1 MTHSQDYSGQTIAG
15 FRLNHQIGAGNVG
28 IVYHATQ
35 LATGKNVAFKLLKPE
50 FSHDPKFI
58 ERFLREARLSA
69 RLNHPNIVQAIDAG
83 YSPEGEYYFAMELVE
98 GSSLETE
105 RLNRGKLPLEEL
117 FPQMLQIARA
127 MAYAWDTNRI
137 VHGDIKPENI
147 LLAGPGK
154 TIKIADLGLAQTAGS
169 SSGENVMATPLY
181 AAPEIIARKQELIG
195 PWSDIY
201 SFGVMFYELATGTPP
216 YSGSLDE
223 LLQQHLSGITR
234 SLRER
239 CPLPDDS
246 LSDFVVQMLEK
257 NPKYR
262 PASWQEVIHFL
273 SDYQQKYFSTASV
286 QSRRIFK
293 PVYLLL
299 LIPVILLTAASIWF
313 FRASTQKSLDREY
326 NDIIKTSPVTEIPT
340 EIIQTHTLQERKV
353 QRFTEQTLHVQPTA
367 PVRFAKNRRPSK
379 PKPEKNKI
387 LPIKEKPAVQIKE
400 SVKIQPVKKEKP
412 PVQTKPINK
421 PERSRTVKKTP
432 PPVIAKPH
440 IKNSRNID
448 LPDLVQT
455 AQQLKKL
462 DHRFSQWWKQQV
474 MEELHSSYLLQLEIL
489 PPPLKPVKITGI
501 DSRGGRHPK
510 WIQQTSGSGKIMLN
524 SKTPPRK
531 ISRAIAHGVMERLIK
546 ANYLR
551 RYKVSDFEEFFEY
564 LQLEKAGIPQQP
576 LRNNFYYDCC
586 QGKKKVFI
594 RKLHQKAFK
603 N

>member
-1 MTHSQDYSGQTIAG
+1 
-15 FRLNHQIGAGNVG
+15 
-28 IVYHATQ
+28 
-35 LATGKNVAFKLLKPE
+35 
-50 FSHDPKFI
+50 
-58 ERFLREARLSA
+58 
-69 RLNHPNIVQAIDAG
+69 
-83 YSPEGEYYFAMELVE
+83 
-98 GSSLETE
+98 
-105 RLNRGKLPLEEL
+105 
-117 FPQMLQIARA
+117 
-127 MAYAWDTNRI
+127 
-137 VHGDIKPENI
+137 
-147 LLAGPGK
+147 
-154 TIKIADLGLAQTAGS
+154 
-169 SSGENVMATPLY
+169 MATPLY
-181 AAPEIIARKQELIG
+181 AAPEVIARKQELIG
-195 PWSDIY
+195 PQSDIY
-201 SFGVMFYELATGTPP
+201 SFGVMFYELATGIPP
-216 YSGSLDE
+216 YDGSLAE

-262 PASWQEVIHFL
+262 PASWQEVILFL
-273 SDYQQKYFSTASV
+273 SDYQQKYFPTAPA
-286 QSRRIFK
+286 QSRRLFK

-313 FRASTQKSLDREY
+313 FRASTKKSLDREY
-326 NDIIKTSPVTEIPT
+326 NDIIKTSPVTEIPKK
-340 EIIQTHTLQERKV
+340 ISQTHTLQQREG
-353 QRFTEQTLHVQPTA
+353 QRFTEQTLLVQTTA
-367 PVRFAKNRRPSK
+367 PVEIVQARPK
-379 PKPEKNKI
+379 QKRHTIQPVREKTVTQIKQ
-387 LPIKEKPAVQIKE
+387 PVKVQPVRKEKPLI
-400 SVKIQPVKKEKP
+400 
-412 PVQTKPINK
+412 QTKPINK
-421 PERSRTVKKTP
+421 PERSRTEKKP
-432 PPVIAKPH
+432 PPPIIAKPQ

-448 LPDLVQT
+448 LHNLVLT

-501 DSRGGRHPK
+501 DSRGSRHPK

-576 LRNNFYYDCC
+576 LKNNFYYDCC

-603 N
+603 K